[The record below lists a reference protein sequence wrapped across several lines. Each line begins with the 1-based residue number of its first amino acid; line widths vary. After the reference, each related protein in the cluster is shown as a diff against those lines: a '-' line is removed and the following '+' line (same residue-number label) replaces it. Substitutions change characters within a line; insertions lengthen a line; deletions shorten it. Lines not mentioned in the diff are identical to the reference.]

1 MKVFPAIDLYEGK
14 VVRLFKGDYKQMTVY
29 DENPL
34 RVAMGFREC
43 GAENLHVVDLEGA
56 RDGTTPNID
65 VIKRLASESGLF
77 LEVGGGIRSPETIS
91 RYQQAGVGR
100 TILGTAAVQNMAFT
114 EQAVQKFGS
123 LIAVGVDIRD
133 GFVATH
139 GWTEESGIKYLDF
152 CKRLEQAGVG
162 VIICT
167 DISRD
172 GALSGT
178 NTELYRELKEKTKL
192 KVIASGGV
200 SSEEDITALCGM
212 GLYGAILGKA
222 LYTGALDLRRAL
234 EIAGGDS

>member
-1 MKVFPAIDLYEGK
+1 M
-14 VVRLFKGDYKQMTVY
+14 
-29 DENPL
+29 
-34 RVAMGFREC
+34 
-43 GAENLHVVDLEGA
+43 
-56 RDGTTPNID
+56 
-65 VIKRLASESGLF
+65 
-77 LEVGGGIRSPETIS
+77 
-91 RYQQAGVGR
+91 
-100 TILGTAAVQNMAFT
+100 
-114 EQAVQKFGS
+114 
-123 LIAVGVDIRD
+123 
-133 GFVATH
+133 
-139 GWTEESGIKYLDF
+139 
-152 CKRLEQAGVG
+152 
-162 VIICT
+162 IICT

>member
-77 LEVGGGIRSPETIS
+77 LEVGGGIRSPETIA

-222 LYTGALDLRRAL
+222 LYTGALDLGRAL